1 MCVPTVYNDVTIGN
15 MQHFLSQLQMAEFI
29 LSLLYT
35 VVHLL
40 SSLNVKGWAAVPA
53 CSGTEAK
60 HHFSVPVPHERGD
73 SIDECPL
80 EAVICGQDWGMSS
93 LMCCGG
99 TR

>member
-40 SSLNVKGWAAVPA
+40 SSLNVNGWAAVPA
-53 CSGTEAK
+53 CSEAK
-60 HHFSVPVPHERGD
+60 QHFSVPVSHKRGD
-73 SIDECPL
+73 SADECPL
-80 EAVICGQDWGMSS
+80 EAVVAVVR
-93 LMCCGG
+93 
-99 TR
+99 TVE